1 MTDID
6 KARAQRDALRNVAR
20 RTVGG
25 TSRAE
30 QALQRYLGVGLY
42 EARHAHDKKDAGHAT
57 DAEPPDETSH

>member
-30 QALQRYLGVGLY
+30 QALQRYLNVGLY
-42 EARHAHDKKDAGHAT
+42 EAHHDHDKKVSGDASDDKPA
-57 DAEPPDETSH
+57 DEASQ